1 MLFGYFCSSLFIGG
15 GEVNFINILKYL
27 NRCPSCKNGN
37 VFSGLIK
44 LRDYCSSC
52 NIKLNSDKIGDG
64 ASWITTSFVCF
75 VLIPI
80 LFFFE
85 INIGISV
92 KIYVF
97 VVFPFLVLLS
107 IILLRIS
114 RYLLLKKYYDVI

>member
-27 NRCPSCKNGN
+27 NRCPRCKNGN
-37 VFSGLIK
+37 VFSGIIK
-44 LRDYCSSC
+44 LKDYCSSC

-64 ASWITTSFVCF
+64 ASWITTSLVCF
-75 VLIPI
+75 VIVPI

-92 KIYVF
+92 KIYMSI
-97 VVFPFLVLLS
+97 VFPLLILLS

-114 RYLLLKKYYDVI
+114 RYLLLKKYYDLI

>member
-27 NRCPSCKNGN
+27 NRCPRCKNGN
-37 VFSGLIK
+37 VFSGIIK
-44 LRDYCSSC
+44 LKDYCSSC

-85 INIGISV
+85 INIGISI

-97 VVFPFLVLLS
+97 AVFPFLVLLS

-114 RYLLLKKYYDVI
+114 RYLLLKKYYDVT

>member
-27 NRCPSCKNGN
+27 NRCPRCKNGN

-44 LRDYCSSC
+44 LKDYCSSC

-92 KIYVF
+92 KIYVS

>member
-27 NRCPSCKNGN
+27 NRCPRCKNGN
-37 VFSGLIK
+37 VFNGLIK
-44 LRDYCSSC
+44 LKDYCSSC

-92 KIYVF
+92 KMYVF

>member
-1 MLFGYFCSSLFIGG
+1 MLFGYFCSTPFIGG
-15 GEVNFINILKYL
+15 GEVNFINILNYL
-27 NRCPSCKNGN
+27 NKCPRCKNDS
-37 VFSGLIK
+37 VFNGLIK
-44 LRDYCSSC
+44 LKDYCSNC

-92 KIYVF
+92 KIYVL
-97 VVFPFLVLLS
+97 VVFPFLVLIS

>member
-1 MLFGYFCSSLFIGG
+1 MLFGCFCSSLFIGG

-27 NRCPSCKNGN
+27 NRCPRCKNGN

-44 LRDYCSSC
+44 LKDYCSSC

-85 INIGISV
+85 INIGISK

-107 IILLRIS
+107 IILLRIT

>member
-27 NRCPSCKNGN
+27 NRCPRCKNGN

-44 LRDYCSSC
+44 LKDYCSSC

-107 IILLRIS
+107 IILLRIT

>member
-27 NRCPSCKNGN
+27 NRCPRCKNGN

-44 LRDYCSSC
+44 LKDYCSNC

-85 INIGISV
+85 INIGISI
-92 KIYVF
+92 KIYAF

-107 IILLRIS
+107 IIILRIS

>member
-15 GEVNFINILKYL
+15 GQVNFINILKYL
-27 NRCPSCKNGN
+27 NRCPRCKNGN

-44 LRDYCSSC
+44 LKDYCSCC

-64 ASWITTSFVCF
+64 ASWVTTSFVCF

-92 KIYVF
+92 RIYVF

>member
-85 INIGISV
+85 INIGISE

>member
-27 NRCPSCKNGN
+27 NRCPSCKNGD

>member
-15 GEVNFINILKYL
+15 VEVNFIKILKYL
-27 NRCPSCKNGN
+27 NRCPRCKNSN

-44 LRDYCSSC
+44 LKDYCSSC

>member
-27 NRCPSCKNGN
+27 NRCPRCKNGN
-37 VFSGLIK
+37 VFNGLIK
-44 LRDYCSSC
+44 LKDYCSSC

-64 ASWITTSFVCF
+64 ASWITTSLVCF
-75 VLIPI
+75 VIVPI

-92 KIYVF
+92 KIYMS
-97 VVFPFLVLLS
+97 VVFPLLILLS

-114 RYLLLKKYYDVI
+114 RYLLLKKYYDLI

>member
-27 NRCPSCKNGN
+27 NRCPRCKNGN

-44 LRDYCSSC
+44 LKDYCSSC

-85 INIGISV
+85 INIGISL
-92 KIYVF
+92 KIYIF

>member
-27 NRCPSCKNGN
+27 NRCPRCKNGN

-44 LRDYCSSC
+44 LKDYCSSC

-92 KIYVF
+92 KTYVF

>member
-27 NRCPSCKNGN
+27 NRCPRCKNGN

-44 LRDYCSSC
+44 LKDYCSSC

-92 KIYVF
+92 RIYVF

>member
-27 NRCPSCKNGN
+27 NRCPRCKNGN
-37 VFSGLIK
+37 VFSGIIK
-44 LRDYCSSC
+44 LKDYCSSC

>member
-15 GEVNFINILKYL
+15 GEVNLINILKYL
-27 NRCPSCKNGN
+27 NRCPRCKNGN

-44 LRDYCSSC
+44 LKDYCSSC